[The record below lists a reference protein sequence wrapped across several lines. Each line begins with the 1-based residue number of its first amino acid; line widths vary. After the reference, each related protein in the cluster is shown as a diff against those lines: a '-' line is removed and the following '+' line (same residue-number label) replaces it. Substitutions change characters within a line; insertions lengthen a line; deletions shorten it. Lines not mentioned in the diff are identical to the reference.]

1 MWNSVLGKENKGAL
15 RIITESSF
23 WKEKGRGWFSQAFK
37 TTWNKLLR
45 SGCLLPSPPS
55 HLPPPVFTP
64 PKVRGTTGQSLL
76 FLVLKSFKLVF
87 LEGPYE
93 REIRNQMVGWGPNL
107 FPFSSPLLPR
117 SFLSSLSSCCQK
129 VQLEFLFPLLPPPAC
144 GSFLFTPLSLPPAAD
159 TPPNTR
165 CDPRHACP
173 SFTRH
178 FHGNF

>member
-45 SGCLLPSPPS
+45 SGCLLLSTPS
-55 HLPPPVFTP
+55 HLPPQVFTP

-76 FLVLKSFKLVF
+76 FLILKSFKLVF

-93 REIRNQMVGWGPNL
+93 REIRNQLGGGAPIC
-107 FPFSSPLLPR
+107 FPSPL
-117 SFLSSLSSCCQK
+117 
-129 VQLEFLFPLLPPPAC
+129 
-144 GSFLFTPLSLPPAAD
+144 
-159 TPPNTR
+159 
-165 CDPRHACP
+165 P
-173 SFTRH
+173 SFQDP
-178 FHGNF
+178 F